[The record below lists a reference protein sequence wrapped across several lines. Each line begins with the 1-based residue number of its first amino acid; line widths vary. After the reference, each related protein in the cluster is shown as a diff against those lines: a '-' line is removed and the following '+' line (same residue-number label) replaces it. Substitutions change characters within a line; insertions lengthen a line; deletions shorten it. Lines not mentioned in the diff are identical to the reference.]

1 MQDQISGGE
10 NAGPENAGPEN
21 AGPENQDR
29 KMANQRSERVFC
41 RENMRD
47 CVVEKKQL

>member
-21 AGPENQDR
+21 QDE
-29 KMANQRSERVFC
+29 KMEDQRSERVFC
-41 RENMRD
+41 RGNMRD
-47 CVVEKKQL
+47 CEV